1 MTLWWQHVVHPV
13 ANTPRL
19 AITQQLLAGRWHWV
33 AHTVLGAAPATRKAV
48 SDGVSDHMHGCVG
61 DPSPG
66 QAPVCLAQPLSRQ
79 HGEAGSAAPN
89 MVPAL
94 GKLGEP
100 VSSVT
105 QMWGAGKHARET
117 SLLLPERK
125 PG

>member
-1 MTLWWQHVVHPV
+1 MVLVITCMAVLV
-13 ANTPRL
+13 TPALAKLLFARHSPCHGSMVRL
-19 AITQQLLAGRWHWV
+19 GVLL
-33 AHTVLGAAPATRKAV
+33 
-48 SDGVSDHMHGCVG
+48 
-61 DPSPG
+61 
-66 QAPVCLAQPLSRQ
+66 
-79 HGEAGSAAPN
+79 PN

-117 SLLLPERK
+117 SLLFPERK

>member
-1 MTLWWQHVVHPV
+1 MTLRWQHVVHPEGSTG
-13 ANTPRL
+13 NCGT
-19 AITQQLLAGRWHWV
+19 GV
-33 AHTVLGAAPATRKAV
+33 AHTVLGAAPDTRKAV

-66 QAPVCLAQPLSRQ
+66 QAPHCPPQPLSRQ
-79 HGEAGSAAPN
+79 HSKARSAAPN

-94 GKLGEP
+94 DKLGEQ

-105 QMWGAGKHARET
+105 QMWGAGKHARDT